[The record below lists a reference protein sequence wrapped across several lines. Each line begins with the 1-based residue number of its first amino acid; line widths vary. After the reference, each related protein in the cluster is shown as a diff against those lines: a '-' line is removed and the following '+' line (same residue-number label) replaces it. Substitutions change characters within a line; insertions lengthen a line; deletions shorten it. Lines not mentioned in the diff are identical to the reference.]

1 MRVCVGLMA
10 YNEGGNIASS
20 LRSLL
25 DQYGPHLTDLSVVV
39 VASGCTDD
47 TVARARNA
55 AGDDRRARIVEQ
67 PRREGKAAAIGVLFR
82 ESRGSD
88 VVAVAGADTVP
99 EPGALEALVAPFDDP
114 AVGMTGGRPVPTN
127 DPGSVMG
134 RIVHL
139 LWDLHHA
146 LALAQPKLGEL
157 VAFRPFFASLAATA
171 VDEAAVEAL
180 VRARGLRLVYV
191 PEARVRMKGPCS
203 VAEFLAQR
211 RRIHAGHLRLYRTQ
225 SYRVSTLS
233 TWRVLGVA
241 WRARPQGA
249 TGLTTLLAAAALE
262 ATARGLGAW
271 DERVAGR
278 RHEIWERIPSTKDLA
293 P

>member
-1 MRVCVGLMA
+1 MRVCVGVMA
-10 YNEGGNIASS
+10 YNEGANIASS

-25 DQYGPHLTDLSVVV
+25 SQDGPHLTDLSVVV

-47 TVARARNA
+47 TVTRARS
-55 AGDDRRARIVEQ
+55 AGARDPRLKIVEQ
-67 PRREGKAAAIGVLFR
+67 SRREGKAAAIGVLLG
-82 ESRGSD
+82 EARGSD
-88 VVAVAGADTVP
+88 VVVLAGADTVP
-99 EPGALEALVAPFDDP
+99 EPGALEALAAPFDDP
-114 AVGMTGGRPVPTN
+114 RVGMTGGRPVPIN
-127 DPGSVMG
+127 DPGTAMG

-139 LWDLHHA
+139 LWDLHHSVA
-146 LALAQPKLGEL
+146 LTHPKLGEL
-157 VAFRPFFASLAATA
+157 VAFRPLFASLSATA

-203 VAEFLAQR
+203 ISEFLAQR

-233 TWRVLGVA
+233 TAGVVRIA
-241 WRARPQGA
+241 WRARPRGA
-249 TGLTTLLAAAALE
+249 SGFSTLLAAAALE
-262 ATARGLGAW
+262 ATARALGTW

-278 RHEIWERIPSTKDLA
+278 RHEIWERIPSTKDLS